1 MNRRAEQMSSVIHR
15 ACQSVLNSG
24 FGDPRLDGLM
34 LTITS
39 VKVTSDLRT
48 AVINVSVMPAEK
60 ERRAIAGLK
69 AAAKHIRRQVGD
81 LVSVHQLPE
90 FVFKVDK
97 AAKRQAEVLDALARV
112 RAETETVDAADE
124 GPSEHAGNTEPA
136 PEAEKEQQP

>member
-15 ACQSVLNSG
+15 ASQSVLNAG

-60 ERRAIAGLK
+60 ERRALAGLK

-90 FVFKVDK
+90 FLFKVDK
-97 AAKRQAEVLDALARV
+97 AAKRQAEVLDALAKV
-112 RAETETVDAADE
+112 RAESESVDEPAE
-124 GPSEHAGNTEPA
+124 SPSEQTGNTDPA
-136 PEAEKEQQP
+136 PEADREQQP